1 MSFKQRFKQLKTDWR
16 NARLR
21 WCKTWLDRAPA
32 ASPAP
37 NPQNLHAILFL
48 RQDGKIGD
56 YIVSS
61 FAFREIKRAH
71 PAIKIGVICS
81 AKNRQLF
88 ENNPHIDALH
98 EVQPKST
105 LSYYQVGKSLAG
117 QYDAVIDPTLS
128 LRPRD
133 LLLLRTLNAKYYV
146 GLNKADYQLFN
157 LNIANSQ
164 QHFAD
169 VYAQALHLLGFA
181 NIHTQPELPNRPASE
196 AAVQTFLQQ
205 NSLQHYIALNF
216 FGAANSRRFSLEAIA
231 HTLTAFQAAFPAQ
244 KFILLTYPEITP
256 SLATLCQQHPNATLY
271 PHTQTIHDSIALI
284 RHAQA
289 VLTPDTAII
298 HIAAAL
304 DKPIIGLYRQ
314 DPQNYANWHPKSEHA
329 QIIWFNQHIQEIT
342 PAQMIAALQ
351 NIIPTPMHTPTPP
364 KAA

>member
-1 MSFKQRFKQLKTDWR
+1 MSFKQRFKQFKANWR
-16 NARLR
+16 HARLR
-21 WCKTWLDRAPA
+21 MCKMWLDRAPQA
-32 ASPAP
+32 APAP
-37 NPQNLHAILFL
+37 NPQNLRAVLFL

-61 FAFREIKRAH
+61 FAFREIKKAN
-71 PAIKIGVICS
+71 PAIQIGVVCS

-133 LLLLRTLNAKYYV
+133 LLLLRALNAQYYV
-146 GLNKADYQLFN
+146 GLGKADYQLFN
-157 LNIANSQ
+157 HNISNTQ

-169 VYAQALHLLGFA
+169 VYAQALQELGFA
-181 NIHTQPELPNRPASE
+181 DINTQPELPSNPAAE

-231 HTLTAFQAAFPAQ
+231 QTLTAFQAAFPAQ
-244 KFILLTYPEITP
+244 RFILLTYPEITP
-256 SLATLCQQHPNATLY
+256 SLVALCQQQPNTTLY
-271 PHTQTIHDSIALI
+271 ANTQTIHDSIALI

-304 DKPIIGLYRQ
+304 NKPIIGLYRQ
-314 DPQNYANWHPKSEHA
+314 DAQNYANWYPKSENA

-351 NIIPTPMHTPTPP
+351 NIIPTPMHTPP

>member
-16 NARLR
+16 NARLLV
-21 WCKTWLDRAPA
+21 CKMWLDRAPQA
-32 ASPAP
+32 ALAP
-37 NPQNLHAILFL
+37 NPQNLRAILFL

-61 FAFREIKRAH
+61 FAFREIKKAN
-71 PAIKIGVICS
+71 PAIQIGVICS

-88 ENNPHIDALH
+88 EKNPHIDALH

-133 LLLLRTLNAKYYV
+133 LLLLRTLNTKYYV
-146 GLNKADYQLFN
+146 GLNKADYRLFTH
-157 LNIANSQ
+157 NIQNSQ

-169 VYAQALHLLGFA
+169 VYAQALRLLGFDRI
-181 NIHTQPELPNRPASE
+181 NTQPELPTNPASE

-205 NSLQHYIALNF
+205 NGWQDYIALNF
-216 FGAANSRRFSLEAIA
+216 LGAANSRRFGLDAIA
-231 HTLTAFQAAFPAQ
+231 RALTAFQAAFPAQ

-314 DPQNYANWHPKSEHA
+314 DPQNYANWHPQSEHA
-329 QIIWFNQHIQEIT
+329 QIIWFQQHIQEIT
-342 PAQMIAALQ
+342 PTQMISALQ
-351 NIIPTPMHTPTPP
+351 NIISISTE
-364 KAA
+364 AA